1 MGTEGTAHPP
11 QPASLLVTDPTGHR
25 VRIELQPLPFKIGR
39 HAENNLVIR
48 DSRASRNHARIVA
61 ENGKYVIEDGGSRHG
76 TFVNGKR
83 VQRQVLEASDRV
95 EFGFPDS
102 YQLTFAYDGAEM
114 TRLMATMAQADSGS
128 TMTVSPTGVAGVGAG
143 LGKLRA
149 VLEVARTLQTAFSM
163 QDVLVSVVDAA
174 LAITGSERGFLLL
187 RNDSELEIKVAR
199 ARNGVP
205 LAQTD
210 LRVPRR
216 VIHRALEN
224 RRELLS
230 MNFDSE
236 RPTMEH
242 SVLDLEL
249 RSVICVPLVRIKAAT
264 GQETAMGSAA
274 EQTVGCLYMD
284 SRLISADLAG
294 GNRELLQTLAIE
306 ASTVLENARLLEEE
320 RVKQKIEEEL
330 NVARTI
336 QQSLLPRSL
345 PDRGWFRV
353 SASSVASHQVGGDY
367 FDVVPVDDSCWAAV
381 VADVS
386 GKGVSSALLASLLQ
400 GALLT
405 VARDAKLLESRMQR
419 INRYLNERTEG
430 EKYAT
435 IFYGLLDRAG
445 GLTYVNAGHCS
456 PILCTRA
463 GEYEYLKTTSMPVGL
478 IEETEFQSDTRQL
491 RPGDKLVIYSDGVT
505 EAANPEGDFFGK
517 KRLRE
522 IVTAHAAAGC
532 GELHDAVIEA
542 VTAFIGTA
550 PQADDITLLVA
561 EYCPETF

>member
-1 MGTEGTAHPP
+1 
-11 QPASLLVTDPTGHR
+11 VTDPTGHR
-25 VRIELQPLPFKIGR
+25 ARIELDPLPFKIGR

-61 ENGKYVIEDGGSRHG
+61 EGGKYVLEDGGSRHG

-83 VQRQVLEASDRV
+83 VERAVLETSDRI

-102 YQLTFAYDGAEM
+102 YQLTFAHDGAEI
-114 TRLMATMAQADSGS
+114 TRLMATFAQAESGS
-128 TMTVSPTGVAGVGAG
+128 TVTVGPTGVAGVGAS

-174 LAITGSERGFLLL
+174 LAITGTERGFLLL
-187 RNDSELEIKVAR
+187 RNDGELEIRVAR

-216 VIHRALEN
+216 VIRRALEQ

-230 MNFDSE
+230 MNFDQD
-236 RPTMEH
+236 RPTVEH
-242 SVLDLEL
+242 SVADLEL
-249 RSVICVPLVRIKAAT
+249 RSVICVPLVRIKAGT
-264 GQETAMGSAA
+264 GQDTSLAA
-274 EQTVGCLYMD
+274 AADHTVGVLYMD

-306 ASTVLENARLLEEE
+306 ASTVLENARLLDEE
-320 RVKQKIEEEL
+320 R
-330 NVARTI
+330 
-336 QQSLLPRSL
+336 SLLPRSL
-345 PDRGWFRV
+345 PGAGWFR
-353 SASSVASHQVGGDY
+353 AAGSSVATHQVGGDY
-367 FDVVPVDDSCWAAV
+367 FDVIAVDEACWAVV

-400 GALLT
+400 GALLA
-405 VARDAKLLESRMQR
+405 VSPDEKLLERRMR
-419 INRYLNERTEG
+419 SINRYINERTQG

-435 IFYGLLDRAG
+435 IFYGLLAEAG
-445 GLTYVNAGHCS
+445 GLNYINAGHCS
-456 PILCTRA
+456 PVVT
-463 GEYEYLKTTSMPVGL
+463 GKDGKYEYLDTTSMPVGMM
-478 IEETEFQSDTRQL
+478 EDTEFPAEVRQL
-491 RPGDKLVIYSDGVT
+491 RAGDKLIIYSDGVT
-505 EAANPEGDFFGK
+505 EAANPQGEFFGR

-522 IVTAHAAAGC
+522 IVTAHAASDCVG
-532 GELHDAVIEA
+532 LHDAVLEA

-550 PQADDITLLVA
+550 AQADDITLLVV
-561 EYCPETF
+561 EYCPET